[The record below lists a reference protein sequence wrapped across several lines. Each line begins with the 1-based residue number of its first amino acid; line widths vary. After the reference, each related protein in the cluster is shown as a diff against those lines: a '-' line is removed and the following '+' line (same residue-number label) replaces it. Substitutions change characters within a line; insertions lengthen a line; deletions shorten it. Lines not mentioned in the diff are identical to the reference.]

1 MKVSYVVTTVFFK
14 TREPELKGQDSNS
27 VVQAVSGE
35 MFVSVGTN
43 PHEYH
48 LNEMKFLLP

>member
-1 MKVSYVVTTVFFK
+1 MKVSYIVTTVFF
-14 TREPELKGQDSNS
+14 TETPEPELKHQDSNS

-43 PHEYH
+43 PDEYH
-48 LNEMKFLLP
+48 